1 MLTEIMILKY
11 HHSMII
17 KTDNLDL
24 NELDVFVR
32 LREPQLYHHDEPAPG
47 LFLAEGIPV
56 CERALD
62 AGFQPVSVLAEDRH
76 IDRQFAP
83 LIARLGE
90 EIPIYSVPFE
100 VLKEITGYSLTGG
113 FLCAMR
119 RKEIPSPETVLQNA
133 DKIAILERITNP
145 TNIGA
150 IVRSAAALS
159 VDALLFTR
167 DSCDPLCRRAI
178 RVSMGTIFQIPWT
191 VLDMERPGEAVTFV
205 KDFGY
210 ETVAMALR
218 DDATELG
225 TQGFSFAG
233 KAALFFGSEGDGLSP
248 ETISACDR
256 CVRIPMRPGV
266 DSLNVAAASAVAFWE
281 LTR

>member
-1 MLTEIMILKY
+1 
-11 HHSMII
+11 MII
-17 KTDNLDL
+17 QTDNLDL
-24 NELDVFVR
+24 QELDVFVR

-47 LFLAEGIPV
+47 LFLAEGIHV

-62 AGFQPVSVLAEDRH
+62 AGYEPVSVLAEDRQ

-83 LIARLGE
+83 LLTRIGNT
-90 EIPIYSVPFE
+90 IPIYAVPFE

-119 RKEIPSPETVLQNA
+119 RKTLPSVEEVLESA
-133 DKIAILERITNP
+133 DKIAVLERITNP

-159 VDALLFTR
+159 VDAILFTP

-191 VLDMERPGEAVTFV
+191 VLSVSKPGEAVSFLKGLGFDTC
-205 KDFGY
+205 
-210 ETVAMALR
+210 AMALR
-218 DDATELG
+218 QDASELG
-225 TQGFSFAG
+225 SATFSFG
-233 KAALFFGSEGDGLSP
+233 EKSALFFGSEGDGLAP
-248 ETISACDR
+248 ETISTCDH
-256 CVRIPMRPGV
+256 CVRIPMRAGI

-281 LTR
+281 FTK